1 MKEKELRNIVQQ
13 KNDLIIRQTRRI
25 SQLEEKLAEVRHK
38 YFELKYD
45 GDKMGFILVGFKIQ

>member
-13 KNDLIIRQTRRI
+13 KNELIMRQTRRI
-25 SQLEEKLAEVRHK
+25 SQLEQKLADVRHK

-45 GDKMGFILVGFKIQ
+45 GDKMGIHPRWA